1 MEKYK
6 KKFVSNMKEKYD
18 EITSKNKSMTEKE
31 LYQFLHTF
39 KGTAGTVGY
48 PVSAE
53 KAEALL
59 VKMDLDSERIMTK
72 EETIQLLDKVMEEI
86 LEADL
91 VNKGKEEETNI
102 QKMIMLINPNPML
115 LIERKAQLEGEG
127 YIVFAAMNLKKAQTA
142 LYDMH
147 PDCIIIDYHLIET
160 DQSDIAKEVRE
171 KAELQ
176 FTPFI
181 MTDSV
186 HSVRNRINGYRF
198 GADDFLDQDVSVEEY
213 LLRVNGK
220 IAKRKTIVHSVLTDE
235 LTGAYNRKYLDSQL
249 NYMRYDLV
257 RNGEKATLAIFDIDH
272 FKLINDRFGHLIGDQ
287 VLRKLSQYIMEE
299 KRRTDILIRY
309 GGEEFV
315 LILPDTTSTQADL
328 FLQRLLT
335 GFRSKV
341 FRVKEETFSV
351 TFSGGIVDIDGSSP
365 NKKLLNQAD
374 EALYRAKANGRNQMV
389 IYESN
394 LSDIKPIKTIRI
406 AVVDDDEI
414 IRTLL
419 TSHLQQ
425 FYPEENYEI
434 EVKSYREGESFFEDD
449 WHKSGSSC
457 LVLLDGIMPRMDGI
471 EVLRKLRSES
481 SQNKYTVMMLTG
493 RKAEKDIVK
502 ALELGADDYITKP
515 FSMGELEARIKRLI
529 QKML

>member
-18 EITSKNKSMTEKE
+18 EMIAENESITEME
-31 LYQFLHTF
+31 LYKFLHTF

-48 PVSAE
+48 KVSAD
-53 KAEALL
+53 KAEELL
-59 VKMDLDSERIMTK
+59 MKMDLESERTLTN
-72 EETIQLLDKVMEEI
+72 EETTQVLNSVMEEI
-86 LEADL
+86 LEAA
-91 VNKGKEEETNI
+91 VENKGKDEEANI
-102 QKMIMLINPNPML
+102 QKMIMLINQNPMT
-115 LIERKAQLEGEG
+115 LIERKAQLEKEG
-127 YIVFAAMNLKKAQTA
+127 YIVFAAMDLKKAQTA

-147 PDCIIIDYHLIET
+147 PDCIIVDFLLIKT
-160 DQSDIAKEVRE
+160 DKSGIAKEVRE

-181 MTDSV
+181 MTDTENSI
-186 HSVRNRINGYRF
+186 SNRIDGYRL
-198 GADDFLDQDVSVEEY
+198 GADDFFDVDITLEEY

-220 IAKRKTIVHSVLTDE
+220 ISKRKNIVHSVLTDE
-235 LTGAYNRKYLDSQL
+235 LTGAYNRKFLDSQL

-257 RNGEKATLAIFDIDH
+257 RNGEKASLAIFDIDH
-272 FKLINDRFGHLIGDQ
+272 FKSINDRFGHLIGDQ
-287 VLRKLSQYIMEE
+287 VLRKLSQFIMEE
-299 KRRTDILIRY
+299 KRRTDTLIRY

-315 LILPDTTSTQADL
+315 LILPDTTSIQADK
-328 FLQRLLT
+328 FLQRLLS

-341 FRVKEETFSV
+341 FRVNEERFSV
-351 TFSGGIVDIDGSSP
+351 TFSGGIVDIDGYSS

-389 IYESN
+389 IYESDLTN
-394 LSDIKPIKTIRI
+394 TKSIKTIRI

-419 TSHLQQ
+419 TSQLQQ
-425 FYPEENYEI
+425 FQPEGNYEI
-434 EVKSYREGESFFEDD
+434 EVKSYREGESFFEDS
-449 WHKSGSSC
+449 WHKAGSSC

-471 EVLRKLRSES
+471 EVLRKLRKES

-515 FSMGELEARIKRLI
+515 FSMGELEARIRRLI

>member
-18 EITSKNKSMTEKE
+18 DISSRNASMTEKE
-31 LYQFLHTF
+31 LYNFLHTF

-48 PVSAE
+48 QVSAD

-59 VKMDLDSERIMTK
+59 SKMNLESERIVSK
-72 EETIQLLDKVMEEI
+72 EETIHLLDTVMEEI
-86 LEADL
+86 LEAAIE
-91 VNKGKEEETNI
+91 NKEKEEESTI
-102 QKMIMLINPNPML
+102 QKMIMLINPNPMV
-115 LIERKAQLEGEG
+115 LIERKAQLEQEG
-127 YIVFAAMNLKKAQTA
+127 YIVFAAMDLKKAHTA
-142 LYDMH
+142 LYDMN
-147 PDCIIIDYHLIET
+147 PDCIIVDYQLIET
-160 DQSDIAKEVRE
+160 DQSDIANEVKE

-176 FTPFI
+176 FIPFI

-186 HSVRNRINGYRF
+186 SSATNRINGYRF
-198 GADDFLDQDVSVEEY
+198 GSDDFLDHEVSLEEY

-249 NYMRYDLV
+249 NYIRYDLM
-257 RNGEKATLAIFDIDH
+257 RNNEKASLAIFDIDH
-272 FKLINDRFGHLIGDQ
+272 FKSINDRFGHLIGDQ
-287 VLRKLSQYIMEE
+287 VLKKLSQYIIDE
-299 KRRTDILIRY
+299 KRRTDIFIRY

-315 LILPDTTSTQADL
+315 LLLPDTTAVQADQ
-328 FLQRLLT
+328 FLQRLLN
-335 GFRSKV
+335 GFRTKN
-341 FRVKEETFSV
+341 FRFKEETFSV
-351 TFSGGIVDIDGSSP
+351 TFSGGIVDIDGAST
-365 NKKLLNQAD
+365 NKKLLDQAD

-394 LSDIKPIKTIRI
+394 LTDIKPVKTIRI

-419 TSHLQQ
+419 TSQLQQ
-425 FYPEENYEI
+425 FQPDENYEI
-434 EVKSYREGESFFEDD
+434 EVKSYREGESFFEDS
-449 WHKSGSSC
+449 WHKLGSSC

-471 EVLRKLRSES
+471 EVLRKLRQES
-481 SQNKYTVMMLTG
+481 SQGKYTVMMLTG

-515 FSMGELEARIKRLI
+515 FRIGELEARIKRLI